1 MRLDEITKDE
11 FHNRLKDPRKAEVER
26 KLKEWDDILR
36 NRFKWRVD
44 WESEWCPIRN
54 MITVTAYRAR
64 TLPVSTATA
73 EDIRQT
79 LWTFFI
85 QNRWEDQKD
94 VAIAFEDEDEDSIT
108 WEFYLEE

>member
-11 FHNRLKDPRKAEVER
+11 FHQKLKDPRKAEVDR

-44 WESEWCPIRN
+44 WAEWELDSN
-54 MITVTAYRAR
+54 VITVTAYRAR
-64 TLPVSTATA
+64 TLPVSTATT

-85 QNRWEDQKD
+85 QDKWEERND
-94 VAIAFEDEDEDSIT
+94 ITITIEDEDEDSIT
-108 WEFYLEE
+108 WDFTLDE